1 MIYKKIASLLIA
13 ALLLG
18 ACQEKSKE
26 EKEAPNILF
35 LFADDYTYEAIHA
48 LGNSVIETPNLDR
61 LVSEGTTFTHA
72 YNMGGWNGAI
82 CVASRAMIISGSYI
96 WNAHGTTTKWREKDS
111 TALRNTW
118 GRLMASQ
125 GYNTYMT
132 GKWHVNAPADYV
144 FDTARH
150 IRPGMPDDLR
160 SQANWKEIRQAYKEG
175 KDVKP
180 IMPPAYFRPVDEN
193 DTLWS
198 PSDPKHKGFWEGG
211 KHWSEVIKDDALD
224 YLEDATQK
232 EDPFFMYLA
241 FNAPH
246 DPRQSPQSFLDK
258 YDIENIPVPENWLP
272 VYPYRDAMNSNF
284 HMRDEALAP
293 FPRTPFAIKTHL
305 KEYYAIITHLDEQVG
320 KILDALEASG
330 KLDNT
335 YIFFTGDHGLSVG
348 HHGLLGKQSMF
359 DHSIRVPLM
368 VVGPDI
374 PKGQKINTDV
384 YLQDIMATSLELA
397 DIEKPTYVE
406 FNSLLP
412 LAKGET
418 TNGHLQDGVYGAFEK
433 ESQRMIRKDGFKLI
447 VYPKIDKVLLFN
459 MEEDPMEMH
468 DLAGMPENQSRVK
481 SLFSDLMALQ
491 KKMNDPLD
499 LNELYAN
506 LNQL

>member
-1 MIYKKIASLLIA
+1 MMFKKLVSVLVIAF
-13 ALLLG
+13 LLG
-18 ACQEKSKE
+18 ACQEQPKE
-26 EKEAPNILF
+26 DNGTPNILF
-35 LFADDYTYEAIHA
+35 LFADDYTYEALHA
-48 LGNSVIETPNLDR
+48 MGNDVIETPNLDR
-61 LVSEGTTFTHA
+61 LVNQGTTFTHA

-82 CVASRAMIISGSYI
+82 CVASRSMIISGTSI
-96 WNAHGTTTKWREKDS
+96 WNAHEITSKWRERDS
-111 TALRNTW
+111 TALNNTW
-118 GRLMASQ
+118 GRLMASK
-125 GYNTYMT
+125 GYATYMT

-160 SQANWKEIRQAYKEG
+160 SQADWKEIHKAYKEG

-180 IMPPAYFRPVDEN
+180 LMPPAYFRPVDEN

-198 PSDPKHKGFWEGG
+198 PSDPKFKGFWEGG

-224 YLEDATQK
+224 FLEDASQK
-232 EDPFFMYLA
+232 DNPFFMYLA

-246 DPRQSPQSFLDK
+246 DPRQSPQSFLDR
-258 YDIENIPVPENWLP
+258 YDIEDIPVPDNWLP
-272 VYPYRDAMNSNF
+272 EYPYGEAMNSSF
-284 HMRDEALAP
+284 TMRDEALGP

-320 KILDALEASG
+320 KILDALETSG

-374 PKGQKINTDV
+374 PAGQQINTDV

-397 DIEKPTYVE
+397 KIEKPAYVE

-418 TNGHLQDGVYGAFEK
+418 QTGSLTDGVYGAFEQS
-433 ESQRMIRKDGFKLI
+433 SQRMIRKDGYKLI
-447 VYPKIDKVLLFN
+447 VYPKINKLLLFN
-459 MEEDPMEMH
+459 LEEDPLEMH
-468 DLAGMPENQSRVK
+468 NLGGNPENKALVE

-499 LNELYAN
+499 LNELHQT
-506 LNQL
+506 L